1 MMNGIIDLKRST
13 KIEAW
18 LRDIGC
24 TPVPVPLEPAT
35 NWAVAVTIPPG
46 THMVVFNLKQAPRAV
61 IVQARMVPL
70 PAQSEAFGAL
80 EEDSR
85 REFWQELRS
94 TLNREFTEFQLE
106 GAPYNCPAAFVVS
119 ATRWDDGLTLD
130 SFARTLSS
138 VNKACLDG
146 SAVFEE
152 HLGTGGPAAV
162 GGEFAFKKIDVQ

>member
-1 MMNGIIDLKRST
+1 MNAVIDLKRST

-18 LRDIGC
+18 LRDMGC
-24 TPVPVPLEPAT
+24 TPGPVPLEPAI
-35 NWAVAVTIPPG
+35 NWALEVTIPPG

-61 IVQARMVPL
+61 MVQARMVPIA
-70 PAQSEAFGAL
+70 AQIEAFGVL

-85 REFWQELRS
+85 REFWQALRS
-94 TLNREFTEFQLE
+94 TLNREFTEFQIE
-106 GAPYNCPAAFVVS
+106 GAPFECPASFTVS

-146 SAVFEE
+146 SAVFDE
-152 HLGTGGPAAV
+152 HLGTGSPAAV
-162 GGEFAFKKIDVQ
+162 GGEFAFKKLDVQ